1 MAIGLADAPHALE
14 GTLVAHVPAERITR
28 VGRIRDQPPG
38 THQLSR
44 PADEACLRVDRMQ
57 LQVFGQVKTRGSQA
71 RRVTIYAALCR
82 LYPGFSAL
90 MQALAEFAPL
100 VAFFVTY
107 SLRGLYAATG
117 VLMAAMLA
125 LLVFDWLRLRRI
137 PPLHA
142 VSALLVLVLGGATLL
157 LHNRL
162 FIQWKPTV
170 LFWVVSIAFVASSR
184 IGERTLTQRFLEPAL
199 GGRVTVSPQ
208 QWRRINVW
216 SALFY
221 LLLGALNLA
230 VAYGASERTWVYFKL
245 FGLALLTFAFV
256 ALQVLWVSRA
266 AGALPSPASD
276 APQ

>member
-1 MAIGLADAPHALE
+1 
-14 GTLVAHVPAERITR
+14 
-28 VGRIRDQPPG
+28 
-38 THQLSR
+38 
-44 PADEACLRVDRMQ
+44 
-57 LQVFGQVKTRGSQA
+57 
-71 RRVTIYAALCR
+71 
-82 LYPGFSAL
+82 

-107 SLRGLYAATG
+107 SLRGLYAATA
-117 VLMAAMLA
+117 VLMFAMLA

-142 VSALLVLVLGGATLL
+142 LSALLVLLLGSATLL

-170 LFWVVSIAFVASSR
+170 LFWLVSIAFVGSFW

-199 GGRVTVSPQ
+199 AGRAAVSPP
-208 QWRRINVW
+208 QWRRMNLW

-221 LLLGALNLA
+221 LLLGGANLA

-245 FGLALLTFAFV
+245 FGVALLTVVFI
-256 ALQVLWVSRA
+256 ALQVLWLSRA
-266 AGALPSPASD
+266 AGELPQSAPASD
-276 APQ
+276 TPR